1 MGLNYSFWNVE
12 QIWFS
17 WGEIGE
23 VMLEPSGKV
32 QRRDG
37 EGFQEFREKESS
49 RDYEETGQE
58 ESSMLLL
65 FGGGKGAI
73 S

>member
-1 MGLNYSFWNVE
+1 M
-12 QIWFS
+12 
-17 WGEIGE
+17 
-23 VMLEPSGKV
+23 MLEPSGEV
-32 QRRDG
+32 RRRDG

-49 RDYEETGQE
+49 RDHEETGQE

>member
-1 MGLNYSFWNVE
+1 
-12 QIWFS
+12 
-17 WGEIGE
+17 
-23 VMLEPSGKV
+23 MLEPSGKV

-49 RDYEETGQE
+49 IDYEETGQE

-65 FGGGKGAI
+65 FGGGKEPFLNGLVKTFTL
-73 S
+73 SWNQQVSDQ

>member
-1 MGLNYSFWNVE
+1 M
-12 QIWFS
+12 
-17 WGEIGE
+17 
-23 VMLEPSGKV
+23 MLEPSGKV
-32 QRRDG
+32 QRRDR

-49 RDYEETGQE
+49 RDHEEMGQE

-65 FGGGKGAI
+65 FCCGKGAI